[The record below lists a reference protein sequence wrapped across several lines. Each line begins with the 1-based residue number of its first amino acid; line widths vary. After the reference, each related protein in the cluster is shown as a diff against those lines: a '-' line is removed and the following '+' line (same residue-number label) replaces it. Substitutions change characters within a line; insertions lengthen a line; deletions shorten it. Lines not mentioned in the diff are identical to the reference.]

1 MELNLRL
8 LAAKCELQLALA
20 VSTHMACLQTQLTAT
35 ESERDK
41 LRAKLE
47 ASEETV
53 GIANRCLFQ
62 MQEAAKLLSA
72 ELAELRAQVPELE
85 CYSKSHQ
92 GWRACGHPESC
103 SNEKRYIY
111 ARPVPPAAVPDDVAE
126 DAERYRFIRDR
137 AVTGAVQT
145 QLPLYRVHHWHN
157 YEPVTEFPNLDD
169 AIDAAILAAN
179 KESAP

>member
-62 MQEAAKLLSA
+62 MQDAAKLLAA
-72 ELAELRAQVPELE
+72 ELAELRAQVSAHDAVCLGE
-85 CYSKSHQ
+85 KS
-92 GWRACGHPESC
+92 G
-103 SNEKRYIY
+103 
-111 ARPVPPAAVPDDVAE
+111 RPVPPCAVV
-126 DAERYRFIRDR
+126 
-137 AVTGAVQT
+137 
-145 QLPLYRVHHWHN
+145 
-157 YEPVTEFPNLDD
+157 
-169 AIDAAILAAN
+169 
-179 KESAP
+179 